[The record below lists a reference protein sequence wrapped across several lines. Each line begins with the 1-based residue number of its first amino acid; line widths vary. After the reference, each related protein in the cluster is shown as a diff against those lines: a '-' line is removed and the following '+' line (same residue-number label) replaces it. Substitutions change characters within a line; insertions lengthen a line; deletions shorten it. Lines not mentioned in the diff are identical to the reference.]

1 MKKQQSG
8 FTLVELIMV
17 IVVLGILAAFAL
29 PRFADFGG
37 DARRASIEGAL
48 GAVKSA
54 SAIVHSAALAGNITG
69 DVTTPAKIALEGA
82 DVDVVFSYPAGSAL
96 GIQRAAQLE
105 TADFGITHAAGT
117 TTVTLGNCSFT
128 YAQATGANDA
138 PDISSVTVPAGG
150 C

>member
-37 DARRASIEGAL
+37 DARRASIEGVA
-48 GAVKSA
+48 GAVRSA
-54 SAIVHSAALAGNITG
+54 SAIAHSAWLAGGSTGTSITM
-69 DVTTPAKIALEGA
+69 EGE
-82 DVDVVFSYPAGSAL
+82 VITLVNGYPNAED
-96 GIQRAAQLE
+96 IIVAAQIDGDFTIVN
-105 TADFGITHAAGT
+105 TAGAPATITANGAATAAQCLVTYTEAAAG
-117 TTVTLGNCSFT
+117 
-128 YAQATGANDA
+128 AA
-138 PDISSVTVPAGG
+138 PAIAVDTRG